1 MLIDTN
7 DNSAATDASAVPDTD
22 ATSAP
27 TTSASQ
33 VPATTMEPP
42 LAALPDDG
50 DLPDPDEEPSL
61 IPEANERPKFLV
73 FDDWYE
79 ADGRKYRP
87 GVWYF
92 GLKTVGKGQNAAVVP
107 VESHVC
113 NPLHIDATTT
123 DAHDGS
129 YGRLLRL
136 KNDRGNWKTWAM
148 PMHMLA
154 GDGNDLRAVLYGM
167 GLRVDP
173 AARSL
178 FTSYLHMPPPKAHL
192 QCVLHTGW
200 SDASCRAFVLP
211 DGAIGPKADRV
222 VYQSEERDNGEYRTG
237 GTLQGWQTGVAAM
250 AAGNPMLVLGLCTAF
265 AGPLLARCHA
275 ENGGPHLVGGS
286 STGKSSILKAACS
299 VWGRFDDYKRSW
311 RATSNGLEAA
321 AALFNDAMLALDE
334 ISECDP
340 KAVGE
345 VVYMLGNG
353 RGKARASRAGGARH
367 VAQWRC
373 SVLSNGERGIGTS
386 MAEGG
391 YRIKAGQEVRVFDVP
406 CERKPGTVWD
416 ELHHHASG
424 DAFSDALVFEA
435 ATHYGHAGRAFL
447 EHLSRDDADMGEALR
462 LVRGMP
468 EFHTDGEGQEQRVAG
483 RFALLALAGEVASRY
498 GVTGW
503 QPGEAIRG
511 VGVAFAAWRGQRS
524 ASNGANIEHGQVVEA
539 VTAFIE
545 RHGDSRFSNAD
556 FPLDDS
562 RAALIR
568 DRAGYWRDTN
578 GQRAYLF
585 NAAGMREALKGF
597 DFERAMAALQHA
609 GLTPPP
615 GKDGKRSRGVRV
627 AGKLFRAY
635 EVWPDGVLQQG

>member
-7 DNSAATDASAVPDTD
+7 DTSAATDASEVPDTTPTD
-22 ATSAP
+22 APTSAP
-27 TTSASQ
+27 TTSASR
-33 VPATTMEPP
+33 V
-42 LAALPDDG
+42 
-50 DLPDPDEEPSL
+50 PDETQ
-61 IPEANERPKFLV
+61 RPAFVV
-73 FDDWYE
+73 FDDAHEE
-79 ADGRKYRP
+79 AGYRYAP
-87 GVWYF
+87 GVWHF
-92 GLKTVGKGQNAAVVP
+92 GLKAGKGNTPPMLTQAW
-107 VESHVC
+107 VC
-113 NPLHIDATTT
+113 SPLHVDAVTT
-123 DAHDGS
+123 DATDGS
-129 YGRLLRL
+129 YGRLLRF
-136 KNDRGNWKTWAM
+136 KSARGKWKTWAM
-148 PMHMLA
+148 PMEMLA
-154 GDGNDLRAVLYGM
+154 GDGTDLRARLLNQGVHIDLH
-167 GLRVDP
+167 
-173 AARSL
+173 ARNQL
-178 FTSYLHMPPPKAHL
+178 PVYLQRTTPKRHL

-200 SDASCRAFVLP
+200 SDTSRRAFVLP
-211 DGAIGPKADRV
+211 DAVVGPKAAGV

-237 GTLQGWQTGVAAM
+237 GTLQGWQTGVAAV
-250 AAGNPMLVLGLCTAF
+250 AVGNPMLVLALCTAF
-265 AGPLLARCHA
+265 AGPLLALCHA
-275 ENGGPHLVGGS
+275 ESGGPHYVGGS
-286 STGKSSILKAACS
+286 STGKTSLLEAACS
-299 VWGRFDDYKRSW
+299 TWGPPDAYKRSW

-321 AALFNDAMLALDE
+321 AAMFNDSMLALDE

-367 VAQWRC
+367 VARWRC
-373 SVLSNGERGIGTS
+373 SLISTGERGIGTS

-406 CERKPGTVWD
+406 CERTYGAWD
-416 ELHHHASG
+416 NLHHHASG
-424 DAFSDALVFEA
+424 VAFSNALKREA
-435 ATHYGHAGRAFL
+435 ATHHGHAGRAFL
-447 EHLSRDDADMGEALR
+447 EHLSRDDTDMGEALHV
-462 LVRGMP
+462 VRNCP

-503 QPGEAIRG
+503 QPGEAIRAA
-511 VGVAFAAWRGQRS
+511 GVAFAAWRNQRS
-524 ASNGANIEHGQVVEA
+524 ASNGANAEHGQVVEA

-556 FPLDDS
+556 AHDEQ

-597 DFERAMAALQHA
+597 DFERAMTMLEHA

-615 GKDGKRSRGVRV
+615 GKDGKRSRGIKV

-635 EVWPDGVLQQG
+635 AVWPDGVPQQGQPPV